1 MKKFLAI
8 TIIFITNIVFA
19 DVGMIVNKLKPYF
32 PEIKAENIST
42 SVLDGYYEVVLTN
55 PWIDVMYISMDGK
68 YVIQGAVTDLE
79 LMTNIS
85 TNRINSIKREIL
97 ESISDNDKI
106 IFKAENEQY
115 VVHIFTDVDCP
126 YCAKLHA
133 DMQELNAL
141 GITVKYLASP
151 LEQLHPN
158 AQSAMEKIWCAE
170 DRALAIHNYKTS
182 RGRDLPDNPECV
194 NPVAEQLAISK
205 QLGVNGTPSIFFENG
220 TNLPGYLPPN
230 DVLNRILETIAQ

>member
-8 TIIFITNIVFA
+8 SIIFITNIVFA

-32 PEIKAENIST
+32 PEIKTENINT
-42 SVLDGYYEVVLTN
+42 SELDGYYEVVLTN

-97 ESISDNDKI
+97 ESISDDDKI

-115 VVHIFTDVDCP
+115 VVHVYTDVDCP

-170 DRALAIHNYKTS
+170 DKALAIHNYKT
-182 RGRDLPDNPECV
+182 RRYLPDSAECV

>member
-106 IFKAENEQY
+106 IFNAENEQY
-115 VVHIFTDVDCP
+115 AVHIFTDVDCP

-170 DRALAIHNYKTS
+170 DRALSIHNYKTS
-182 RGRDLPDNPECV
+182 RGRDLPVSPECV